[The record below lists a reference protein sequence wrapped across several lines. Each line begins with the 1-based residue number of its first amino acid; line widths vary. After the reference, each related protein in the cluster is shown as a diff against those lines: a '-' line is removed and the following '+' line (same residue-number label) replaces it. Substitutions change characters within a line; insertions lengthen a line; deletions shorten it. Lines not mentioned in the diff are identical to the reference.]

1 MTIFPGAGSIEIRVS
16 LAGEIIC
23 SVEIRSTRP
32 VGLTRVFVGREPS
45 HAPLLARQ
53 LFSLCGAAQ
62 AAAASQAVAWAQGRR
77 VDSGEVFGH
86 SLGVL
91 TERVFEGLRGLA
103 LGWPDAE
110 GGSAAQGRAAP
121 HLRDAATAARGLIA
135 ASASGLG
142 RPEAGAS
149 VLACAPHGCRPSAR
163 PRQRPRRAAGGRQL
177 FCRLSPAMRDRDG
190 VPPRSARRPERRG
203 RSGRRRRAA
212 SRPRSFRRR
221 AAPSAER
228 RRDGRA
234 RAAGAARWERTASP
248 AERAPRR
255 HGALPVR
262 PRDRVALGR
271 SRRSRRRRR
280 GRNGRRLWSGG
291 KRARTAVPF
300 GPDHIAGSNWRI
312 SYRRPNRME
321 LPRERSLRGGGLGRA
336 SPACAKRKIV
346 VGAFGG
352 LVRPLRRLRGE
363 FEGIRGCMRWR

>member
-142 RPEAGAS
+142 RARRQELLCSHARLTAAAQALGLASDPAAPPEAASYFAGLAQQCATETAFLLEAPDALNEEDDRDVVAALRRDPEAFAGAPRLAQRGVETGAHARLGRRDGSGLLPRLSARLADMALSLSALETALRSGEAAEAGAGGGAGTDAGYG
-149 VLACAPHGCRPSAR
+149 VVESAR
-163 PRQRPRRAAGGRQL
+163 GRLYHLAQITSRGRIGEYRIVAPTEWNFHANGPYVAAALGARLPRAQSG
-177 FCRLSPAMRDRDG
+177 RLSL
-190 VPPRSARRPERRG
+190 ERL
-203 RSGRRRRAA
+203 AA
-212 SRPRSFRRR
+212 LFDPCVGFEVSLKEF
-221 AAPSAER
+221 
-228 RRDGRA
+228 
-234 RAAGAARWERTASP
+234 AGA
-248 AERAPRR
+248 
-255 HGALPVR
+255 
-262 PRDRVALGR
+262 
-271 SRRSRRRRR
+271 
-280 GRNGRRLWSGG
+280 
-291 KRARTAVPF
+291 
-300 GPDHIAGSNWRI
+300 
-312 SYRRPNRME
+312 
-321 LPRERSLRGGGLGRA
+321 
-336 SPACAKRKIV
+336 
-346 VGAFGG
+346 
-352 LVRPLRRLRGE
+352 
-363 FEGIRGCMRWR
+363 